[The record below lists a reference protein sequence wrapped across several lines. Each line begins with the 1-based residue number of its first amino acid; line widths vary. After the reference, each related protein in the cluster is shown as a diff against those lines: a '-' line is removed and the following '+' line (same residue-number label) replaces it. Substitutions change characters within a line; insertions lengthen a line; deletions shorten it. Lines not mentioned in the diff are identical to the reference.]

1 MPRYRYIDP
10 DTNADVTDLVPSPT
24 ATPGGLSGPIT
35 KIPGKTILGATTP
48 PDPDP
53 AREAYYRSHPNF
65 AAWNRPF
72 TNVVRGALFGAG
84 SEEPSNWLT
93 DIYSPKDWSQTAL
106 IPLFAM
112 QAVGEAKLLGELAEN
127 YPALRPVAKAARAV
141 GANWWRRM
149 GSSALTGYASSKAAG
164 DPGSQGT
171 AEALTASTIGEALG
185 LVRPIARMFGKE
197 SYLEGVNRDISHTIE
212 KHLPID
218 VDPEDVADITYGHDI
233 VNETKE
239 RVRPVYDDVHQRTAG
254 QKVTM
259 PHIKG
264 GSDVRNP
271 VPKLMKL
278 KKAEKQF
285 TKLGDF
291 GYAES
296 GSGKRNMLARMAR
309 EHYAYY
315 KDLITAQL
323 DARFPGQN
331 LGQLWRG
338 TRDAISG
345 AEAYARLF
353 KENVI
358 DESTGRFDP
367 AKWNRAVRKHWDD
380 LVLHLGRKGAEE
392 VRASGGYVRG
402 MTPQMAERPDIH
414 LRGGL
419 PPHVGGGA
427 GRTLRPPNVPANIL
441 YYPPRGAFSILP
453 GIPATNVIKQAVA
466 PTPPPVPTTPPPP

>member
-1 MPRYRYIDP
+1 
-10 DTNADVTDLVPSPT
+10 
-24 ATPGGLSGPIT
+24 
-35 KIPGKTILGATTP
+35 
-48 PDPDP
+48 
-53 AREAYYRSHPNF
+53 
-65 AAWNRPF
+65 
-72 TNVVRGALFGAG
+72 
-84 SEEPSNWLT
+84 
-93 DIYSPKDWSQTAL
+93 
-106 IPLFAM
+106 
-112 QAVGEAKLLGELAEN
+112 
-127 YPALRPVAKAARAV
+127 
-141 GANWWRRM
+141 
-149 GSSALTGYASSKAAG
+149 
-164 DPGSQGT
+164 
-171 AEALTASTIGEALG
+171 
-185 LVRPIARMFGKE
+185 
-197 SYLEGVNRDISHTIE
+197 
-212 KHLPID
+212 
-218 VDPEDVADITYGHDI
+218 
-233 VNETKE
+233 
-239 RVRPVYDDVHQRTAG
+239 
-254 QKVTM
+254 M